1 MFDILKKLFGT
12 KSEKDVKGL
21 QSRVDNINEIFKGLS
36 SISDDQL
43 RAKSQ
48 ELKKKLQA
56 AIKPENDEILTIKA
70 KIGSNPDMDV
80 NAKEDLYKEIDEI
93 EKNIT
98 KKLEGELDE
107 ILEEAFAILKETARR
122 FKDNKQLVVTANEF
136 DTNLAKTHKNVE
148 IANGKATWKNTW
160 VAAGNE
166 ITWDMVH
173 YDVQL
178 IGGMVLHSG
187 KISEMATGEG
197 KTLVSTLPVFL
208 NALTGRGVHLVTVNN
223 YLAKRDAEWN
233 APLFQFHGLS
243 VDCIDLHEPNT
254 QERRDAYNAD
264 VTYGTNNEFG
274 FDYLRDNM
282 SRNIEELVQRKHNYA
297 IVDEVDSVLI
307 DDARTPLI
315 ISGPTPQGDRHEFN
329 EYKPRIEKLVNIQK
343 QTVLKFLADAKKL
356 MAENNEKEAGIPL
369 LRAYRGLPKNSA
381 LIKFLSEQGVAQ
393 LKQKTENHYMAD
405 QNKEMHKIDAELYF
419 TIEEKNNHVEL
430 TEKGLDFITGN
441 TEDPKFF
448 VIPNVGEEVADI
460 EKKYFRSQRKSRSQ
474 RNRDARFQR

>member
-1 MFDILKKLFGT
+1 MFDLLKKLFGT
-12 KSEKDVKGL
+12 KSEKDIKGL
-21 QSRVDNINEIFKGLS
+21 QSKVDEINTIFKGLA
-36 SISDDQL
+36 SISDDEL
-43 RAKSQ
+43 RSKSAD
-48 ELKKKLQA
+48 LKLKLKA
-56 AIKPENDEILTIKA
+56 AVKAENDEILTIKA
-70 KIGSNPDMDV
+70 KIDSNPDMDV
-80 NAKEDLYKEIDEI
+80 NEKEDLYKDIDEI
-93 EKNIT
+93 EKEIT
-98 KKLEGELDE
+98 KKLEDALND
-107 ILEEAFAILKETARR
+107 ILADAFAVLKETARR
-122 FKDNKQLVVTANEF
+122 FKDNKQLVVTANDF
-136 DTNLAKTHKNVE
+136 DIALSKTHKNVE

-160 VAAGNE
+160 IAAGNE

-178 IGGMVLHSG
+178 IGGMVLHQG

-233 APLFQFHGLS
+233 APLFQFHNLS

-254 QERRDAYNAD
+254 EERRIAYNSD
-264 VTYGTNNEFG
+264 ITYGTNNEFG

-282 SRNIEELVQRKHNYA
+282 SRNIEELVQRKPNFA

-343 QTVLKFLADAKKL
+343 QTVLQFLADAKKL
-356 MAENNEKEAGIPL
+356 MAEGKEKEAGIPL

-393 LKQKTENHYMAD
+393 LKQKTENHYMQD

-419 TIEEKNNHVEL
+419 TIEEKNNHVE
-430 TEKGLDFITGN
+430 I
-441 TEDPKFF
+441 PKILSFSLSRTL
-448 VIPNVGEEVADI
+448 V
-460 EKKYFRSQRKSRSQ
+460 KK
-474 RNRDARFQR
+474 